1 MKKFNDYYQIVL
13 EMSKTKSNVVEFSI
27 KIKETQLKYKE
38 ENAKKNILNKNLKDH
53 AQELDTLGYDLRN
66 QVTRHFEDDY
76 VVKYELSDVNINNY
90 YLNTEERN
98 EFSSNFDTLDEV
110 IKYLKDNLSH
120 IVQLIPVITVEN
132 RKRAN
137 EAVKGIEK
145 LLQPFKKDTTKWF
158 IDYDFRTPVQD
169 ISVSHDVVTTT
180 SQNELTITGILSDL
194 YAVKKVLQEPDQEDD
209 ISNW

>member
-38 ENAKKNILNKNLKDH
+38 ENAKKDILNKNLKDH
-53 AQELDTLGYDLRN
+53 AQELDTMGYDLRN

-76 VVKYELSDVNINNY
+76 IVKYELSDVNINNY

-98 EFSSNFDTLDEV
+98 EFSSNFDTLDQV

-137 EAVKGIEK
+137 EAVKEIEK

-158 IDYDFRTPVQD
+158 VDYDFRTPVQD

-180 SQNELTITGILSDL
+180 SQNELTITGVLSDL
-194 YAVKKVLQEPDQEDD
+194 YAVKRVLQEPDQEED

>member
-137 EAVKGIEK
+137 EAVKEIEK

>member
-38 ENAKKNILNKNLKDH
+38 ENAKKDILNKNLKDH
-53 AQELDTLGYDLRN
+53 AQELDTMGYDLRN

-76 VVKYELSDVNINNY
+76 IVKYELSDVNINNY
-90 YLNTEERN
+90 YLNIEERN
-98 EFSSNFDTLDEV
+98 EFSSNFDTLDQV

-137 EAVKGIEK
+137 EAVKEIEK
-145 LLQPFKKDTTKWF
+145 LLHPFKKDTTKWF

-194 YAVKKVLQEPDQEDD
+194 YAVKKVLQEPDQEED